1 MTAGES
7 RAYGPAVVS
16 DQRYVRRTRE
26 HPLPRLPVVMRQR
39 RLELGHTQA
48 DVAHFLGVTQGAVGR
63 WEKGSRV
70 PEGDL
75 LLQLLR
81 FLGLTPK
88 QVS

>member
-1 MTAGES
+1 M
-7 RAYGPAVVS
+7 VS

-26 HPLPRLPVVMRQR
+26 HPLPLLPVVIRQR

-63 WEKGSRV
+63 WEKGTRV

-88 QVS
+88 AITQ

>member
-1 MTAGES
+1 MSTKA
-7 RAYGPAVVS
+7 A
-16 DQRYVRRTRE
+16 
-26 HPLPRLPVVMRQR
+26 HPLPRLPDVIKVR

-48 DVAHFLGVTQGAVGR
+48 DVAHFLGVTQGAVAR
-63 WEKGSRV
+63 WERGSRV

-88 QVS
+88 SVS